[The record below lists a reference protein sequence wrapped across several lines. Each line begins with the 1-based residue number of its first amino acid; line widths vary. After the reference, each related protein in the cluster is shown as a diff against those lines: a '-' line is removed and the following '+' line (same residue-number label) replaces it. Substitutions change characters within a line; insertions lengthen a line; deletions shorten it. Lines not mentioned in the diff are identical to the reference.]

1 MRTARKMRAP
11 RTEPAIAPV
20 DDECGVEGRLEGTVD
35 DDALGALETLGALGA
50 AVEVGAAEDEAVVE
64 DGEPA
69 VTQDVSPDTPTEKS
83 SDPPWFPLASNMKK
97 MMSVPL

>member
-20 DDECGVEGRLEGTVD
+20 DDECGVEGRLEGTID
-35 DDALGALETLGALGA
+35 DDALGA
-50 AVEVGAAEDEAVVE
+50 AVEVGVAEDEAVVE
-64 DGEPA
+64 DGESA
-69 VTQDVSPDTPTEKS
+69 VTQDVSLVKPTVKS